1 MFLHYIIF
9 VINAL
14 YIFFI
19 IKDIFFLFMF
29 SDNYNNEILIN
40 NINNKKVLII
50 RGHFI
55 INYTQQLLNQ

>member
-1 MFLHYIIF
+1 
-9 VINAL
+9 
-14 YIFFI
+14 
-19 IKDIFFLFMF
+19 MF

-55 INYTQQLLNQ
+55 INHTQTITKSIIKT